1 MSVAGARRRVVSDQ
15 LAPGDRLGAHF
26 QVARLL
32 GRGGMGEVYLVH
44 DERLERPAAVK
55 LLRRA
60 RRSPEAI
67 ERFVREAKI
76 VGKFKHP
83 NIVRIYETG
92 TFQGMPYLVT
102 EYIEG
107 VPLSQMIRAEG
118 RLPWMYAV
126 HYAIQVA
133 TALDVAHH
141 KGILHRDVKPENIL
155 VGAQGDE
162 AGHAWLLD
170 FGIAHIAREQGAT
183 GHDQL
188 VGTPLY
194 MSPEQVRGDTLDART
209 DVYSLALTLYVALTG
224 GAPYDAHRDPTAT
237 ETDVLA
243 AHLFAS
249 PTPLFDWDLSSDASD
264 TSDDPLPPELP
275 HVVER
280 ALAKKPADRYASA
293 EAFCGELSALF
304 RRSLVPT
311 HPLAKAAAL
320 AQLDQKRRHA
330 LAPPR
335 PAQTASVSP
344 RGGTV
349 PMLPRQ
355 EDAPRTARGT
365 MLMGTSPPAPPAAP
379 APALLRPALPYAPA
393 PTAELP
399 SRTAELAPLS
409 ASRSVRSP
417 SLPFAVTSPAA
428 KPTARPLRSR
438 SRSQQPPCSCSVGS
452 SSASRSGL
460 EEALRWPK
468 KRGPSPSRCRTLAPR
483 RTRRR
488 PSKMPRARPRP
499 RLRRPAPRRPF
510 RRRPYIRAPRR
521 YPRRSPPPRR
531 FPALRRP
538 LLPIPSEL
546 PSRP

>member
-365 MLMGTSPPAPPAAP
+365 MLMGATPPAP
-379 APALLRPALPYAPA
+379 PALLRPALPYAPA

-428 KPTARPLRSR
+428 KPTRSAATLALQVAAATLLVLGGLIVGLALGPR
-438 SRSQQPPCSCSVGS
+438 RGAAVADEEGPISLPVPDSGAATNTTPP
-452 SSASRSGL
+452 L
-460 EEALRWPK
+460 EEAASAPAPTPPTASATASVSPAPLPPRPAAL
-468 KRGPSPSRCRTLAPR
+468 PSAKAPSAALP
-483 RTRRR
+483 R
-488 PSKMPRARPRP
+488 PSSTI
-499 RLRRPAPRRPF
+499 APDPF
-510 RRRPYIRAPRR
+510 
-521 YPRRSPPPRR
+521 
-531 FPALRRP
+531 
-538 LLPIPSEL
+538 
-546 PSRP
+546 

>member
-428 KPTARPLRSR
+428 KPTGSAATVAL
-438 SRSQQPPCSCSVGS
+438 QVAAATLLVLGGLIVG
-452 SSASRSGL
+452 L
-460 EEALRWPK
+460 AL
-468 KRGPSPSRCRTLAPR
+468 GPR
-483 RTRRR
+483 RGAAVAEEEGPISLPLPDTGAATNTTPPLEDAASAPAPTPPTASATASVSPAPLHPRPAALPSAKPPSAALPR
-488 PSKMPRARPRP
+488 PSSTI
-499 RLRRPAPRRPF
+499 APDPF
-510 RRRPYIRAPRR
+510 
-521 YPRRSPPPRR
+521 
-531 FPALRRP
+531 
-538 LLPIPSEL
+538 
-546 PSRP
+546 